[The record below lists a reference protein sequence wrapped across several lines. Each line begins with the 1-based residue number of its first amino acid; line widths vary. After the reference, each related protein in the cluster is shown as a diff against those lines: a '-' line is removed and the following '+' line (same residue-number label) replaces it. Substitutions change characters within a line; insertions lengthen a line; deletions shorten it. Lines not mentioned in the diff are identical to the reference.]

1 MAPDAPAGITDLS
14 KEVTRMAEDAQ
25 VAGIDLGDA
34 ALASRTRMGMQ
45 SVEDL
50 MYSSLDNGHA
60 MPTLTASYLAKA
72 GGKRFRPLMVLLAA
86 QVVQAEN
93 NPNWMTDELE
103 TNVIRSGSVI
113 EMIHL
118 ASLYHDD
125 VMDEALQRHGT
136 ESANSRWGNSVAI
149 LAGDYLFAAASAI
162 MSDMGTQAVRWI
174 SETFA
179 ELVNGQMEETVHAG
193 SMESVEAYLRVI
205 HGKTASLIATAGHFG
220 AYYAGGTEEQVAA
233 LKKAAHATGMAFQI
247 VDDVIDISSNSTQS
261 GKTPGTDL
269 REGVF
274 TLPVLYALEEDSH
287 AGDRLR
293 EILTG
298 SVTDEELV
306 KEALTLLRGSA
317 GMRQARETI
326 YAYRDEAKDALS
338 IFRDS
343 SAKDAFFHLVDFT
356 VARVS

>member
-1 MAPDAPAGITDLS
+1 
-14 KEVTRMAEDAQ
+14 MAEDAQ

-125 VMDEALQRHGT
+125 VMDEALQRRGT
-136 ESANSRWGNSVAI
+136 ESANS
-149 LAGDYLFAAASAI
+149 L
-162 MSDMGTQAVRWI
+162 
-174 SETFA
+174 
-179 ELVNGQMEETVHAG
+179 
-193 SMESVEAYLRVI
+193 
-205 HGKTASLIATAGHFG
+205 SLIH
-220 AYYAGGTEEQVAA
+220 
-233 LKKAAHATGMAFQI
+233 I
-247 VDDVIDISSNSTQS
+247 
-261 GKTPGTDL
+261 
-269 REGVF
+269 
-274 TLPVLYALEEDSH
+274 
-287 AGDRLR
+287 
-293 EILTG
+293 
-298 SVTDEELV
+298 
-306 KEALTLLRGSA
+306 
-317 GMRQARETI
+317 
-326 YAYRDEAKDALS
+326 
-338 IFRDS
+338 
-343 SAKDAFFHLVDFT
+343 
-356 VARVS
+356 

>member
-1 MAPDAPAGITDLS
+1 
-14 KEVTRMAEDAQ
+14 MAEDTQ
-25 VAGIDLGDA
+25 VSGIDLGDA
-34 ALASRTRMGMQ
+34 ALASRTTDGMQ
-45 SVEDL
+45 RVENL
-50 MYSSLDNGHA
+50 MFSSLDNGHA

-86 QVVQAEN
+86 QVILAEN
-93 NPNWMTDELE
+93 GEQSGGDEWIP
-103 TNVIRSGSVI
+103 NVIRSGAVV

-125 VMDEALQRHGT
+125 VMDEAQQRRGT
-136 ESANSRWGNSVAI
+136 DSANNRWGNSIAI
-149 LAGDYLFAAASAI
+149 LAGDYLFASASAI
-162 MSDMGTQAVRWI
+162 MSDMDTQAVRWI

-220 AYYAGGTEEQVAA
+220 AHYAGGTTEQVAA
-233 LKKAAHATGMAFQI
+233 VKKAAHATGMAFQI
-247 VDDVIDISSNSTQS
+247 VDDVIDIASESSQS

-274 TLPVLYALEEDSH
+274 TLPVLYALDEEG
-287 AGDRLR
+287 AVGDRLR

-298 SVTDEELV
+298 PVTDEDLV
-306 KEALTLLRGSA
+306 EEALTLLRGSA
-317 GMRQARETI
+317 GMRKARETV

-338 IFRDS
+338 IFQDS
-343 SAKDAFFHLVDFT
+343 PAKEAFFRLVDFT
-356 VARVS
+356 VARVG

>member
-1 MAPDAPAGITDLS
+1 
-14 KEVTRMAEDAQ
+14 MAEDTQ
-25 VAGIDLGDA
+25 VSGIDLGDA
-34 ALASRTRMGMQ
+34 ALAARTTRGMQ
-45 SVEDL
+45 QVENL

-60 MPTLTASYLAKA
+60 MPTLTASYLAQA

-86 QVVQAEN
+86 QVAIAEN
-93 NPNWMTDELE
+93 SPASVTEE
-103 TNVIRSGSVI
+103 FTANVIRSGAVI

-125 VMDEALQRHGT
+125 VMDEAPQRRGT
-136 ESANSRWGNSVAI
+136 DSANNRWGNSVAI

-193 SMESVEAYLRVI
+193 SMESAEAYLRVI

-220 AYYAGGTEEQVAA
+220 AHYAGASEEQVAA
-233 LKKAAHATGMAFQI
+233 LQKAAHATGMAFQI
-247 VDDVIDISSNSTQS
+247 VDDVIDIASESTQS

-274 TLPVLYALEEDSH
+274 TLPVLYALDEEGPV
-287 AGDRLR
+287 GDRLR

-298 SVTDEELV
+298 PVTDENLV
-306 KEALTLLRGSA
+306 EEALTLLRGSA
-317 GMRQARETI
+317 GMRQARETV
-326 YAYRDEAKDALS
+326 YAYRGEAKDALS
-338 IFRDS
+338 IFQDS
-343 SAKDAFFHLVDFT
+343 PAKEAFFRLVDFT
-356 VARVS
+356 VARVG

>member
-1 MAPDAPAGITDLS
+1 M
-14 KEVTRMAEDAQ
+14 
-25 VAGIDLGDA
+25 
-34 ALASRTRMGMQ
+34 
-45 SVEDL
+45 
-50 MYSSLDNGHA
+50 
-60 MPTLTASYLAKA
+60 
-72 GGKRFRPLMVLLAA
+72 
-86 QVVQAEN
+86 
-93 NPNWMTDELE
+93 
-103 TNVIRSGSVI
+103 
-113 EMIHL
+113 
-118 ASLYHDD
+118 
-125 VMDEALQRHGT
+125 
-136 ESANSRWGNSVAI
+136 
-149 LAGDYLFAAASAI
+149 
-162 MSDMGTQAVRWI
+162 
-174 SETFA
+174 
-179 ELVNGQMEETVHAG
+179 
-193 SMESVEAYLRVI
+193 
-205 HGKTASLIATAGHFG
+205 
-220 AYYAGGTEEQVAA
+220 
-233 LKKAAHATGMAFQI
+233 KKAAHATGMAFQI

-356 VARVS
+356 VALSLIHI